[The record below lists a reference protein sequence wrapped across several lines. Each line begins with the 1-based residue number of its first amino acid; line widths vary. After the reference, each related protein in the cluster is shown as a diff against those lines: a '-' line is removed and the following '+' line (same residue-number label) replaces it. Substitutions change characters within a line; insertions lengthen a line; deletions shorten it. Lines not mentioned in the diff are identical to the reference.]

1 MFLLISCKY
10 SKLLNIYNHEYLYY
24 NIFDENLKELYNKL
38 IYAYAKGKIM
48 IKKILGIAVLF
59 GLMMTA
65 AQAKTFL
72 VDVRTPSEI
81 ATTGKVEGALVAN
94 YSAPDFVD
102 QFKALGAKPDD
113 DIELYCR
120 SGRRAE
126 MASQIL
132 SKLGYK
138 NIRNL
143 GGYEAAAETLKRP
156 LVK

>member
-1 MFLLISCKY
+1 
-10 SKLLNIYNHEYLYY
+10 
-24 NIFDENLKELYNKL
+24 
-38 IYAYAKGKIM
+38 M

-126 MASQIL
+126 MAKPKSLASSDI
-132 SKLGYK
+132 
-138 NIRNL
+138 NISATS
-143 GGYEAAAETLKRP
+143 AATKP
-156 LVK
+156 LPKPLNDLL

>member
-1 MFLLISCKY
+1 
-10 SKLLNIYNHEYLYY
+10 
-24 NIFDENLKELYNKL
+24 
-38 IYAYAKGKIM
+38 M

-72 VDVRTPSEI
+72 VDVRAPSEI

-132 SKLGYK
+132 GKLGYK
-138 NIRNL
+138 HIRNL

-156 LVK
+156 LLK

>member
-1 MFLLISCKY
+1 
-10 SKLLNIYNHEYLYY
+10 
-24 NIFDENLKELYNKL
+24 
-38 IYAYAKGKIM
+38 M

-72 VDVRTPSEI
+72 VRTPSEI

-132 SKLGYK
+132 IKLGYK

>member
-1 MFLLISCKY
+1 
-10 SKLLNIYNHEYLYY
+10 
-24 NIFDENLKELYNKL
+24 
-38 IYAYAKGKIM
+38 M

-81 ATTGKVEGALVAN
+81 ATTGKVE
-94 YSAPDFVD
+94 
-102 QFKALGAKPDD
+102 GAKPDD

>member
-1 MFLLISCKY
+1 MY
-10 SKLLNIYNHEYLYY
+10 SRW
-24 NIFDENLKELYNKL
+24 
-38 IYAYAKGKIM
+38 YANMLQKKGKIM

-113 DIELYCR
+113 DIDIVIFKQYVF
-120 SGRRAE
+120 S
-126 MASQIL
+126 
-132 SKLGYK
+132 
-138 NIRNL
+138 
-143 GGYEAAAETLKRP
+143 TLFVDDIKANS
-156 LVK
+156 LVFF

>member
-1 MFLLISCKY
+1 
-10 SKLLNIYNHEYLYY
+10 
-24 NIFDENLKELYNKL
+24 
-38 IYAYAKGKIM
+38 M

-72 VDVRTPSEI
+72 VDVRTLSEI

-94 YSAPDFVD
+94 YSSPDFVD

-132 SKLGYK
+132 GKLGYK
-138 NIRNL
+138 HIRNL

>member
-1 MFLLISCKY
+1 
-10 SKLLNIYNHEYLYY
+10 
-24 NIFDENLKELYNKL
+24 
-38 IYAYAKGKIM
+38 M

-65 AQAKTFL
+65 VQAKTFL

-81 ATTGKVEGALVAN
+81 AVTGKVDGALTAN
-94 YSAPDFVD
+94 FSAPDFVD
-102 QFKALGAKPDD
+102 QFKSLGAGPDD

-132 SKLGYK
+132 NKLGYK

>member
-1 MFLLISCKY
+1 MKKSLKQWATLIAICMAGGTIF
-10 SKLLNIYNHEYLYY
+10 KLAYLRDVFYVAMQEAFGFT
-24 NIFDENLKELYNKL
+24 NTQ
-38 IYAYAKGKIM
+38 
-48 IKKILGIAVLF
+48 F

>member
-1 MFLLISCKY
+1 
-10 SKLLNIYNHEYLYY
+10 
-24 NIFDENLKELYNKL
+24 
-38 IYAYAKGKIM
+38 M

-113 DIELYCR
+113 DIDALLAVTGQPCGNGK
-120 SGRRAE
+120 S
-126 MASQIL
+126 ASSASSDIKISVISEAMKPL
-132 SKLGYK
+132 PKL
-138 NIRNL
+138 
-143 GGYEAAAETLKRP
+143 LKRP

>member
-1 MFLLISCKY
+1 
-10 SKLLNIYNHEYLYY
+10 
-24 NIFDENLKELYNKL
+24 
-38 IYAYAKGKIM
+38 M

-81 ATTGKVEGALVAN
+81 AATGKVEGALVAN

-113 DIELYCR
+113 DIELTAVPGAVRKWQVR
-120 SGRRAE
+120 SS
-126 MASQIL
+126 ASSDIKISVISEAMKPL
-132 SKLGYK
+132 PKLL
-138 NIRNL
+138 NDHL
-143 GGYEAAAETLKRP
+143 
-156 LVK
+156 

>member
-1 MFLLISCKY
+1 
-10 SKLLNIYNHEYLYY
+10 
-24 NIFDENLKELYNKL
+24 
-38 IYAYAKGKIM
+38 M

-81 ATTGKVEGALVAN
+81 ATTGKVEGN

>member
-1 MFLLISCKY
+1 
-10 SKLLNIYNHEYLYY
+10 
-24 NIFDENLKELYNKL
+24 
-38 IYAYAKGKIM
+38 M

-102 QFKALGAKPDD
+102 QFKGNVEFVEILPDQSLRMRVWERGSGIKKDALFCAISCPTTTGTPAEACAHGA
-113 DIELYCR
+113 
-120 SGRRAE
+120 G
-126 MASQIL
+126 MQ
-132 SKLGYK
+132 
-138 NIRNL
+138 
-143 GGYEAAAETLKRP
+143 
-156 LVK
+156 

>member
-1 MFLLISCKY
+1 M
-10 SKLLNIYNHEYLYY
+10 
-24 NIFDENLKELYNKL
+24 
-38 IYAYAKGKIM
+38 
-48 IKKILGIAVLF
+48 
-59 GLMMTA
+59 
-65 AQAKTFL
+65 
-72 VDVRTPSEI
+72 P
-81 ATTGKVEGALVAN
+81 
-94 YSAPDFVD
+94 
-102 QFKALGAKPDD
+102 KPDD

>member
-1 MFLLISCKY
+1 
-10 SKLLNIYNHEYLYY
+10 
-24 NIFDENLKELYNKL
+24 
-38 IYAYAKGKIM
+38 M

-113 DIELYCR
+113 DIELIAVQAAGLKWQAK
-120 SGRRAE
+120 SL
-126 MASQIL
+126 ASSDI
-132 SKLGYK
+132 
-138 NIRNL
+138 NISATS
-143 GGYEAAAETLKRP
+143 AATKP
-156 LVK
+156 LPKPLNDLL

>member
-1 MFLLISCKY
+1 MQKTKAMY
-10 SKLLNIYNHEYLYY
+10 SRW
-24 NIFDENLKELYNKL
+24 
-38 IYAYAKGKIM
+38 YANMLQKKGKIM

>member
-1 MFLLISCKY
+1 
-10 SKLLNIYNHEYLYY
+10 
-24 NIFDENLKELYNKL
+24 
-38 IYAYAKGKIM
+38 
-48 IKKILGIAVLF
+48 
-59 GLMMTA
+59 MTA
-65 AQAKTFL
+65 PAQRLKLSWLTFVL
-72 VDVRTPSEI
+72 RSEI

-126 MASQIL
+126 MASQI
-132 SKLGYK
+132 SASSDIK
-138 NIRNL
+138 ISVISEAM
-143 GGYEAAAETLKRP
+143 EAAAETYKRP